1 MHREELYCEEKSS
14 IVEYNDRYTA
24 NRPFLEFTAT
34 FYEKPK
40 IETNRHDT
48 KPPNS
53 SVFARREEL
62 LIPIGFGIGIET
74 RISFC

>member
-1 MHREELYCEEKSS
+1 M
-14 IVEYNDRYTA
+14 EYNNRYTA
-24 NRPFLEFTAT
+24 NRPFLAT

-48 KPPNS
+48 KLPNS